1 MKYIPLSKDRFL
13 YIPADELFSILAKE
27 CGLPKDLK
35 YWTVDRERVYT
46 MRPCYHNDLEEDV
59 CTTDPEKV
67 KLANALQTLMKYFC
81 K

>member
-1 MKYIPLSKDRFL
+1 MRYIPLSKDGFL

-35 YWTVDRERVYT
+35 YWTVTGEKVYT
-46 MRPCYHNDLEEDV
+46 IRSCYHNDSEEDI
-59 CTTDPEKV
+59 CTTDHEKV
-67 KLANALQTLMKYFC
+67 KLANALKTLMEYFC